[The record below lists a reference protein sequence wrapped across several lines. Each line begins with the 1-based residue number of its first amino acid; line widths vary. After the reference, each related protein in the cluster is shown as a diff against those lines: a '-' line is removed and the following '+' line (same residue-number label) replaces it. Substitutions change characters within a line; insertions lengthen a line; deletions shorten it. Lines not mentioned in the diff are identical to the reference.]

1 MNDRVPA
8 IEPVSLTMLIV
19 ASIVGLVALC
29 DMQQNEAKRRAELQ
43 TEKVYLSL
51 ISRMAEMRETQERI
65 NKLLEAHRGDD

>member
-29 DMQQNEAKRRAELQ
+29 DMRQNEAKRRAELQ